1 MHGSLSAAHED
12 RQMVDKTR
20 RKSRNK
26 LTHGTGFDDNRG
38 SRKGNA
44 ISSPIDPRITGLV
57 RLLARKAAERDFA
70 RFARRNESED
80 PLPGKN

>member
-1 MHGSLSAAHED
+1 
-12 RQMVDKTR
+12 MVDKPQR
-20 RKSRNK
+20 RGKK
-26 LTHGTGFDDNRG
+26 ALTGGTGFDDNRG